1 MTYAAVRGFAEI
13 VRRLLN
19 AGGDVITP
27 RWSDVPIRSGADRK
41 KWSSRVL
48 TTAPMLLGR
57 VARGLSWSCQTWAA
71 PERQD
76 GLRGA
81 EDCAR
86 CGAAPGGGDA
96 VGVGRTAMARGL
108 VEFEVRRE
116 TGSIDHQSRRSH
128 ALGLTDK
135 ISIGRRLSAPNG
147 NSAQPLSHKPI
158 SCGLHGQRSPTLWN
172 KHSAH

>member
-1 MTYAAVRGFAEI
+1 MTCGRSRLRGDRPSAAQRRGRRHHAE
-13 VRRLLN
+13 V
-19 AGGDVITP
+19 V
-27 RWSDVPIRSGADRK
+27 DVPIRSGADRK

-48 TTAPMLLGR
+48 TTPR
-57 VARGLSWSCQTWAA
+57 CCWAA
-71 PERQD
+71 WRADCLARVKPGRHLERQD

-96 VGVGRTAMARGL
+96 AGWGERRRRGAWSK
-108 VEFEVRRE
+108 FEVRRE

-147 NSAQPLSHKPI
+147 NSAQPLSHKPT

-172 KHSAH
+172 NHSAH